1 MIAFDYDY
9 SYVNVPDAEI
19 IKRFKIQFKPVTR
32 PIMPWKEELFS
43 AMYQLVK
50 STDKPIYVLLS
61 GGIDSELV
69 ARILL
74 KMGVKFKA
82 LTLKHEEGTNG
93 HETRY
98 ADWFCNHY
106 KIEQVL
112 VPINISNFITDGYKK
127 YVEQGY
133 RATKI
138 YYYQQLF
145 LLEKLEE
152 LGGFGIGG
160 AYEQIYH
167 TFNNQIHLKFNPS
180 YVMPMQWCKDHN
192 TNHQLWFYLETPE
205 LVASWMKH
213 ELIEF
218 LLQRPDYFINQDWIN
233 NEKTLVYH
241 QQWPEMGRR
250 RKASGFEPIENF
262 RGIKEKEL
270 QKQFPDIIDMYV
282 PITTIKEQLKI

>member
-1 MIAFDYDY
+1 MIAFDY
-9 SYVNVPDAEI
+9 SYVNVPNTEI
-19 IKRFKIQFKPVTR
+19 DERFKIEFNPVTR
-32 PIMPWKEELFS
+32 PLMTWKEELFS
-43 AMYQLVK
+43 AMRTLVD
-50 STDKPIYVLLS
+50 STNKPIYVLMS

-69 ARILL
+69 ARLLL
-74 KMGVKFKA
+74 KVGVKFKA
-82 LTLKHEEGTNG
+82 LTLKHEEGTNE

-106 KIEQVL
+106 KIDQVS
-112 VPINISNFITDGYKK
+112 VPINITNFITDGHKK
-127 YVEQGY
+127 YIDQGY

-152 LGGFGIGG
+152 FGGFGIGG

-167 TFNNQIHLKFNPS
+167 TLNNQIHLKFNPS
-180 YVMPMQWCKDHN
+180 YTMSMDWCKNHN

-205 LVASWMKH
+205 LVASWMKQ

-233 NEKTLVYH
+233 VEKTLIYH
-241 QQWPEMGRR
+241 QQWPGMGRR
-250 RKASGFEPIENF
+250 RKASGFELIEHF
-262 RGIKEKEL
+262 RDVKEKEL
-270 QKQFPDIIDMYV
+270 QKQFPDLIDMYV
-282 PITTIKEQLKI
+282 PLKTIKQQLRI